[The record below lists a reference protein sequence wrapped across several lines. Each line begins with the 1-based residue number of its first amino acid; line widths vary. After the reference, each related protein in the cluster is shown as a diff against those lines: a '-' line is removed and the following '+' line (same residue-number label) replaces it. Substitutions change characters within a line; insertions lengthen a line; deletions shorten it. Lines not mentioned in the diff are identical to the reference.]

1 MLRMIKKYL
10 PAFGTLFAITFFLV
24 MALTALAHVQHA
36 QQEKQGQQGQKESR
50 SAIGATRPRG
60 SVSERQPVVGP
71 EGRTFSEEVAPV
83 DLRTEMIEPISN
95 QDQTPDR
102 SSRER
107 TISTVLAGPV
117 GR

>member
-24 MALTALAHVQHA
+24 MALTALAHVEHA
-36 QQEKQGQQGQKESR
+36 QQEKQDQKKSR

-60 SVSERQPVVGP
+60 SVSERQPVVGQ
-71 EGRTFSEEVAPV
+71 EGRTLSEEVAPIGSA
-83 DLRTEMIEPISN
+83 DGNDRA
-95 QDQTPDR
+95 DQQSRPDPDR